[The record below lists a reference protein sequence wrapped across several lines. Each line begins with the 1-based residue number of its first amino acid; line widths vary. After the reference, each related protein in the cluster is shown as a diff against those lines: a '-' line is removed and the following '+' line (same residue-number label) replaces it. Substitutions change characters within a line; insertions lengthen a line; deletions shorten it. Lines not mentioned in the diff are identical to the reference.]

1 MSLKKL
7 LIALIAVGLVA
18 VGFIYSGFYNVAADE
33 PHTGIVSTVLE
44 VVRERSIAARADS
57 ASIPDLSDPEQ
68 IRSGAGNYD
77 AMCAQCHL
85 APGMT
90 ETELHRGLLPT
101 PPNLAE
107 HRINDPAKAFWV
119 VKHGIK
125 FTGMPAWGESM
136 GDEYIWGLVA
146 LINRLPE
153 LDASQYQALVATSDG
168 HQHGG
173 SETHHETGGKQAGH
187 RPSGG
192 HAEEPRRM
200 QASDDGHHASSQSAE
215 PASSPHSHE
224 SGGGH
229 AHEH

>member
-7 LIALIAVGLVA
+7 LIVLLAVGLVA

-44 VVRERSIAARADS
+44 TVRVRSIAARADS
-57 ASIPDLSDPEQ
+57 ASVPDLSDPEQ

-85 APGMT
+85 APGMA

-107 HRINDPAKAFWV
+107 HRIGDPAKAFWV
-119 VKHGIK
+119 IKHGIK

-136 GDEYIWGLVA
+136 GDDYIWGLVA

-153 LDASQYQALVATSDG
+153 LDASQYQALVAASDG

-173 SETHHETGGKQAGH
+173 SETPHEMGDGQAGH
-187 RPSGG
+187 RHAGG
-192 HAEEPRRM
+192 HAEEPRPA
-200 QASDDGHHASSQSAE
+200 QANDEEASAVTPSAK
-215 PASSPHSHE
+215 PASSLHSHE
-224 SGGGH
+224 GGDRH